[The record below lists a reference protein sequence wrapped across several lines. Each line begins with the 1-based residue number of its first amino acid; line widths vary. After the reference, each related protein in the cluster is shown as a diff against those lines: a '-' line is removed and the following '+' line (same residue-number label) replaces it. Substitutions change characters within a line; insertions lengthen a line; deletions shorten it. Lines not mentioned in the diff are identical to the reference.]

1 VESEGSVVDEAL
13 VVTWTRPVVGRET
26 LALDYGLEVK
36 EYWATLAAEGK
47 CSPPELFFFSNGHGL
62 WMVKGDIDTLWSIH
76 VEAATQRLVT
86 KGQLLL
92 EDFAFDFVTTGKDA
106 EAYMLTVAGVGQ
118 EIGIL

>member
-1 VESEGSVVDEAL
+1 M
-13 VVTWTRPVVGRET
+13 VGREQ
-26 LALDYGLEVK
+26 LALDYGREVN
-36 EYWATLAAEGK
+36 EYWTKLAAAGK

-76 VEAATQRLVT
+76 VEEATQRLLT

-106 EAYMLTVAGVGQ
+106 EEYMLSVAAVGEELGVV
-118 EIGIL
+118 